1 MTMQNNLRNS
11 TGLLHVAVGV
21 LLFILIFRVSIWGYP
36 NFNQQIFLA
45 LNAMGTQGNWFW
57 QNVTMLGEGL
67 VAFVL
72 LACFSP
78 RDGRF
83 LWALL
88 IGAVIAGSSSQL
100 LKHWLEMP
108 RPAAILE
115 PGSFNLIGAELR
127 SRAFP
132 SGHATTAFV
141 AASMAAWRF
150 PRLRIAAYAFFS
162 CVAFS
167 RIVVGAHWPLDV
179 VAGGCLGF
187 LSGQAAGA
195 IAARYLK
202 KVSLW
207 AQYVA
212 WLLLIALSVWL
223 LFFHLDYPAAK
234 LLTQLTGTAGIVTA
248 LVNIRALL
256 RK

>member
-1 MTMQNNLRNS
+1 MQNTICRSKS
-11 TGLLHVAVGV
+11 TLHVAVGA
-21 LLFILIFRVSIWGYP
+21 LFFILLFRVSIWGYP
-36 NFNQQIFLA
+36 NVNEQIFLA
-45 LNAMGTQGNWFW
+45 LNVLGAKGNWFW
-57 QNVTMLGEGL
+57 QNLTMLGEGL

-83 LWALL
+83 VWILA
-88 IGAVIAGSSSQL
+88 IAAVIAGLSSQV

-132 SGHATTAFV
+132 SGHATTAFL

-150 PRLRIAAYAFFS
+150 PRLRIAAYVFFS

-179 VAGGCLGF
+179 VAGSCLGF
-187 LSGQAAGA
+187 LSGQAAVA

-207 AQYVA
+207 AQYAA
-212 WLLLIALSVWL
+212 WLLLVALSLWL
-223 LFFHLDYPAAK
+223 LVFHLDYPAAR
-234 LLTQLTGTAGIVTA
+234 LLTLSIGASGVGTA
-248 LVNIRALL
+248 LVNIQALL
-256 RK
+256 FK